1 MPIFFNRYNSYL
13 KFPLLNCITL
23 VFSMF
28 TRLYNHHQYVI
39 LSSVVEHLPTM
50 HGAWVLS
57 QAPQNKDKTNQ
68 TKLFS
73 RTCLPSPKR
82 PHSLWPSPSFPPAP
96 AQTSQISLSPRTCLF
111 CAFHTRAVTQWVVL
125 GIWPHSLSTMFLRLT
140 HIVARM
146 RTSLLYDTWLFVT
159 VHLDFTRGHESL
171 VSPGQPPSGT

>member
-82 PHSLWPSPSFPPAP
+82 PIPFGHHRPSRLHQPRRPRSLCHHGLVFSVHFTPVQSHSGS
-96 AQTSQISLSPRTCLF
+96 SLASGL
-111 CAFHTRAVTQWVVL
+111 
-125 GIWPHSLSTMFLRLT
+125 I
-140 HIVARM
+140 
-146 RTSLLYDTWLFVT
+146 
-159 VHLDFTRGHESL
+159 HLVRCF
-171 VSPGQPPSGT
+171 